1 MIFEEVI
8 HLPIQKKYKVYCRNS
23 SYYHHQFFMTNIL
36 VYCCCSVTKVLSNL
50 RCHGLYVAYSLH
62 AGQASLSST
71 VSWRL
76 LKFMSI
82 KSVMLSNHLILW
94 CPLLLLPSI
103 FPSIWVFS
111 NELVLC
117 IRWPKYWSFS
127 FSISLSSEYSGL
139 ISFRI
144 DWFDLPAVPGIHKMR
159 LLKFWWVCKS
169 PENLVKMQMLI
180 QVNLGWSL
188 RFWNYNNSWV
198 MLMLLVHRTSFEKG
212 IGHLGGD
219 GSLLRMAECECLG
232 LWWLETRLQESSK
245 GRKF

>member
-82 KSVMLSNHLILW
+82 ELVMLSNR
-94 CPLLLLPSI
+94 LLLPSSFLLSI
-103 FPSIWVFS
+103 FPSIRVFS
-111 NELVLC
+111 NESALR
-117 IRWPKYWSFS
+117 IRWPEYWSFS
-127 FSISLSSEYSGL
+127 ISPSNEYLGL

-144 DWFDLPAVPGIHKMR
+144 VWFDLPPV
-159 LLKFWWVCKS
+159 
-169 PENLVKMQMLI
+169 
-180 QVNLGWSL
+180 
-188 RFWNYNNSWV
+188 
-198 MLMLLVHRTSFEKG
+198 
-212 IGHLGGD
+212 
-219 GSLLRMAECECLG
+219 
-232 LWWLETRLQESSK
+232 QESSPEPQ
-245 GRKF
+245 FESIYS